1 MEKQRRPLPNPPPGG
16 EGRVRGKPKWDRE
29 VFMKRTLVILLLMA
43 VAAVTAFHPAEAGR
57 KKDNR
62 PDGGSLNYGEYGRPA
77 TLDPITS
84 NEMISLR
91 LTELIFNG
99 LVGINEKQEIVPEL
113 AERWDRSADNRTYTF
128 FLRKDVVWHPKEG
141 EDPKPFTAE
150 DVIFTYKIMMHPKTI
165 TPLKVRYEFINT
177 VEKMDDYTVKFTLK
191 RPILNALAKFSFK
204 VIPKHGPSNPLY
216 LTRED
221 SFVRHPIGTGPYLL
235 KNITAEREIILTAN
249 ENYFKGRP
257 HVDKFIAKPFADQ
270 NIMTQALMFNAIDM
284 IVLVNPRDIPEIQG
298 DKRFILQPY
307 NALSYSF
314 FGYNVRSPLLADKRV
329 RKAFTH
335 AVNRQEMLDSFFNG
349 QGTIISGP
357 FAPGSWAYNLD
368 VQPVPFDPEKARTL
382 LQEAGFSRGADGF
395 MQKDGKRLALTVKVP
410 IEKESEAVKRV
421 VLAFKNYLKNVGA
434 DIKVEFKEWQAWK
447 EDVFF
452 EHEFDIIFAIWV
464 FDDSADISSLFH
476 SGEIG
481 AWKNNFGGYSNPEV
495 DGLINESKLTLDHEK
510 RRTIN
515 RKLHAILA
523 EENPYTFLWTLTN
536 YGAHHKKV
544 RRVAIHPY
552 KFFSYADD
560 WFIEEKDQK

>member
-1 MEKQRRPLPNPPPGG
+1 
-16 EGRVRGKPKWDRE
+16 
-29 VFMKRTLVILLLMA
+29 MKRILVVLLLI
-43 VAAVTAFHPAEAGR
+43 VATATVSSTAAGAGR
-57 KKDNR
+57 KKDGK
-62 PDGGSLNYGEYGRPA
+62 PDGGSLSYGEYGRPA
-77 TLDPITS
+77 TLDPVTS

-113 AERWDRSADNRTYTF
+113 AERWDCSADGRTYTF
-128 FLRKDVVWHPKEG
+128 FLRKDVTWHPKEG
-141 EDPKPFTAE
+141 EEPKPFTAG

-165 TPLKVRYEFINT
+165 TPLKVRYEFILAA
-177 VEKMDDYTVKFTLK
+177 EKLDDYTVKFTLK

-216 LTRED
+216 LTRND
-221 SFVRHPIGTGPYLL
+221 HFVQSPIGTGPYLL
-235 KNITAEREIILTAN
+235 KNITAEREIILSAN

-257 HVDKFIAKPFADQ
+257 HVDKLIAKPFADQ
-270 NIMTQALMFNAIDM
+270 NIMTQALMFNAVDM
-284 IVLVNPRDIPEIQG
+284 IVLVNLRDLPEIQG

-314 FGYNVRSPLLADKRV
+314 FGYNVRNPLLADKRV

-368 VQPVPFDPEKARTL
+368 VQPLPFDPEKAKTL
-382 LQEAGFSRGADGF
+382 LQEAGFSRAADGF
-395 MQKDGKRLALTVKVP
+395 MQKDGKRLALSLKVP

-447 EDVFF
+447 EDVFL
-452 EHEFDIIFAIWV
+452 EHDFDIVFAIWV

-481 AWKNNFGGYSNPEV
+481 SWKNNFGGYSNPEV

-515 RKLHAILA
+515 RKLHAILG

-536 YGAHHKKV
+536 YAAYHKKV

>member
-1 MEKQRRPLPNPPPGG
+1 
-16 EGRVRGKPKWDRE
+16 
-29 VFMKRTLVILLLMA
+29 MKRTILMILMA
-43 VAAVTAFHPAEAGR
+43 VVVMTGAAHAAP
-57 KKDNR
+57 KKDGK
-62 PDGGSLNYGEYGRPA
+62 PDGGTLSYGEYGRPA

-91 LTELIFNG
+91 LTELLFNG

-113 AERWDRSADNRTYTF
+113 AERWDVSKDGRTYTF
-128 FLRKDVVWHPKEG
+128 FLRKDVTWHAKEG
-141 EDPKPFTAE
+141 EQPKPFTAD
-150 DVIFTYKIMMHPKTI
+150 DVLFTWKIMTSPRTI
-165 TPLKVRYEFINT
+165 TPLKVRYEFIQSVQKTDDST
-177 VEKMDDYTVKFTLK
+177 VVFTLK

-204 VIPKHGPSNPLY
+204 IIPQHGPANKEF
-216 LTRED
+216 LTRD
-221 SFVRHPIGTGPYLL
+221 DPFVQHPIGTGPYQL
-235 KNITAEREIILTAN
+235 KTVTPEREIVLVAN

-257 HVDKFIAKPFADQ
+257 HINQFSAKPFADQ

-284 IVLVNPRDIPEIQG
+284 IVLVNPRDIPEIEG
-298 DKRFILQPY
+298 DKRFVLKSY

-314 FGYNVRSPLLADKRV
+314 FGYNMRNQLLADRNV
-329 RKAFTH
+329 RKAFTC

-349 QGTIISGP
+349 RGTIISGP

-368 VQPVPFDPEKARTL
+368 VQPVPFDPQKASAL
-382 LQEAGFSRGADGF
+382 LQEAGYTKGGDGI
-395 MQKDGKRLALTVKVP
+395 MQKDGKKLSFSLKVP

-421 VLAFKNYLKNVGA
+421 VLAFKNYLKNIGV
-434 DIKVEFKEWQAWK
+434 DIRVEFEEWQAWK
-447 EDVFF
+447 EDVFL
-452 EHEFDIIFAIWV
+452 ENDFDIVFASWV

-481 AWKNNFGGYSNPEV
+481 PWKNNFIGYSNPEV

-510 RRTIN
+510 KRTIN

-536 YGAHHKKV
+536 YAAYRDKV

-552 KFFSYADD
+552 KFFSFADE
-560 WFIEEKDQK
+560 WFIEGGK

>member
-1 MEKQRRPLPNPPPGG
+1 
-16 EGRVRGKPKWDRE
+16 
-29 VFMKRTLVILLLMA
+29 MKRIPLVLMSLA
-43 VAAVTAFHPAEAGR
+43 VMIFVMSFSAGAGP
-57 KKDNR
+57 KKESALN
-62 PDGGSLNYGEYGRPA
+62 GGSLSYGEYGRPA

-113 AERWDRSADNRTYTF
+113 AERWERSSDGRTYTF
-128 FLRKDVVWHPKEG
+128 TLRKDVTWHPREG
-141 EDPKPFTAE
+141 EEQKSFTAD

-165 TPLKVRYEFINT
+165 TPLKVRYEFIDT
-177 VEKMDDYTVKFTLK
+177 VEKLNDYTVKFTLK

-204 VIPKHGPSNPLY
+204 VIPKHGPSNPTY
-216 LTRED
+216 LTRD
-221 SFVRHPIGTGPYLL
+221 DAFVQNPIGTGPYLL
-235 KNITAEREIILTAN
+235 KNITAEREIVLAAN
-249 ENYFKGRP
+249 DKYFKGRP
-257 HVDKFIAKPFADQ
+257 HVDTIVAKPFADQ

-314 FGYNVRSPLLADKRV
+314 FGYNVRNPLLADKRV
-329 RKAFTH
+329 RKAFTC

-368 VQPVPFDPEKARTL
+368 VQPIPFDPQKAMAL
-382 LQEAGFSRGADGF
+382 LQEAGFSKGADGF
-395 MQKDGKRLALTVKVP
+395 MQKDGKKLSLSLKVP

-421 VLAFKNYLKNVGA
+421 VLAFKNYLKNIGV

-447 EDVFF
+447 EDVFL
-452 EHEFDIIFAIWV
+452 EHDFDVIFASWV

-481 AWKNNFGGYSNPEV
+481 PWKNNFGGYSNPEV

-523 EENPYTFLWTLTN
+523 DENPYTFLWTLTN
-536 YGAHHKKV
+536 YAAYHKKV
-544 RRVAIHPY
+544 RHVAIHPY
-552 KFFSYADD
+552 KFFSYADN
-560 WFIEEKDQK
+560 WFIEEKEQK

>member
-1 MEKQRRPLPNPPPGG
+1 ML
-16 EGRVRGKPKWDRE
+16 
-29 VFMKRTLVILLLMA
+29 LVTMLLGVMIASGNDAL
-43 VAAVTAFHPAEAGR
+43 AGR
-57 KKDNR
+57 KKDGK
-62 PDGGSLNYGEYGRPA
+62 PDGGTLSYGEYGRPA

-91 LTELIFNG
+91 ITELIFNG

-113 AERWDRSADNRTYTF
+113 AERWDVSKDGRTYTF
-128 FLRKDVVWHPKEG
+128 SLRKDVMWHAKDG
-141 EDPKPFTAE
+141 EQPKPFTAD
-150 DVIFTYKIMMHPKTI
+150 DVVFTYAVMMHPKTI
-165 TPLKVRYEFINT
+165 TPLKVRYEFIAS
-177 VEKMDDYTVKFTLK
+177 VEKVDDATVRFTLK

-204 VIPKHGPSNPLY
+204 IIPKHGPANKEF
-216 LTRED
+216 LTRD
-221 SFVRHPIGTGPYLL
+221 DPFVQQPIGTGPYLL
-235 KNITAEREIILTAN
+235 KGMTPEREIILVAN
-249 ENYFKGRP
+249 DNYFKGRP
-257 HVDKFIAKPFADQ
+257 HIDTFTEKPFADQ
-270 NIMTQALMFNAIDM
+270 NILTQALMFNAIDM
-284 IVLVNPRDIPEIQG
+284 IVLVNPRDIAEIQG

-314 FGYNVRSPLLADKRV
+314 FGYNVRNPFLADKRV
-329 RKAFTH
+329 RKAFTL

-368 VQPVPFDPEKARTL
+368 VQPFSFDPQKAVAL
-382 LQEAGFSRGADGF
+382 LQEAGFSRGPDGF
-395 MQKDGKRLALTVKVP
+395 MQKDGKTLVLTLKVP

-434 DIKVEFKEWQAWK
+434 DIRVEFKEWQAWK
-447 EDVFF
+447 EDVFLD
-452 EHEFDIIFAIWV
+452 HEFDIIFASWV

-481 AWKNNFGGYSNPEV
+481 SWKNNFGGYANPEV

-515 RKLHAILA
+515 RRLHAILA

-536 YGAHHKKV
+536 YAAYHKKV

-552 KFFSYADD
+552 KFFTFADE
-560 WFIEEKDQK
+560 WFMEEGK

>member
-1 MEKQRRPLPNPPPGG
+1 
-16 EGRVRGKPKWDRE
+16 
-29 VFMKRTLVILLLMA
+29 MKKILLVLSIVVIASA
-43 VAAVTAFHPAEAGR
+43 VMSSAGAAP
-57 KKDNR
+57 KKDGR
-62 PDGGSLNYGEYGRPA
+62 PNGGVLSYGEYGRPA

-113 AERWDRSADNRTYTF
+113 AERWERSPDGRTYTF
-128 FLRKDVVWHPKEG
+128 YLRKDVTWHQREG
-141 EDPKPFTAE
+141 EAPKPFTAD
-150 DVIFTYKIMMHPKTI
+150 DVIFTYKIMMHPRTI
-165 TPLKVRYEFINT
+165 TPLKVRYEFIENA
-177 VEKMDDYTVKFTLK
+177 EKIDDYTVKFTLK

-204 VIPKHGPSNPLY
+204 IIPKHGPTNPVY
-216 LTRED
+216 LTRD
-221 SFVRHPIGTGPYLL
+221 DQFVQNPIGTGPYIL
-235 KNITAEREIILTAN
+235 KTITPEREIILVAN
-249 ENYFKGRP
+249 DNYFKGRP
-257 HVDKFIAKPFADQ
+257 HIDRFIAKPFADQ

-298 DKRFILQPY
+298 DKRFNLQRY

-314 FGYNVRSPLLADKRV
+314 FGYNIRNPLLADKRV
-329 RKAFTH
+329 RKAFTY

-368 VQPVPFDPEKARTL
+368 VQPLPFDNQKAMAL
-382 LQEAGFSRGADGF
+382 LQEAGFTRGADGI
-395 MQKDGKRLALTVKVP
+395 MQKDGKRLALSLKVP
-410 IEKESEAVKRV
+410 IEKESESVKRV
-421 VLAFKNYLKNVGA
+421 VLAFKNYLKNIGV
-434 DIKVEFKEWQAWK
+434 DISVEFKEWQAWK
-447 EDVFF
+447 EDVFL
-452 EHEFDIIFAIWV
+452 EHDFDIIFASWV

-481 AWKNNFGGYSNPEV
+481 PWKNNFIGYSNPEV
-495 DGLINESKLTLDHEK
+495 DSLINESKLTLDHEK

-523 EENPYTFLWTLTN
+523 DENPYTFLWTLTN
-536 YGAHHKKV
+536 YAAYHKKV

-552 KFFSYADD
+552 KFFSYADE
-560 WFIEEKDQK
+560 WFMEEQNQK